1 MIRRNIAQDTL
12 SFDFPLGPANHDT
25 FAMSKS
31 PYVSHSRTG
40 VSAQGGH
47 SGAGNWAEGLNAD
60 VPHPDDNWVG
70 VGQKAVG
77 CDVAST

>member
-1 MIRRNIAQDTL
+1 MVRRNIAQETL
-12 SFDFPLGPANHDT
+12 SFDFLPGLAIHET

-70 VGQKAVG
+70 AGQTAVG
-77 CDVAST
+77 CEVTGT